1 MVSVEV
7 ISQKRFIRLA
17 RNLRNLVHPV
27 PRIRKPK
34 DLETM
39 ATLKESPLVLA
50 ETVFQGACLAGE
62 FVNVKKGHRFI
73 GKSASFINEQAE
85 AGDTDAQFFI
95 GLAHYHT
102 HNDQQELNKSEYWIQ
117 RAAMSGNAHA
127 MIFLVTLHL
136 PKAGESETDAN
147 LALEW
152 LKRAAKTGNVM
163 ALETLAEIHDKALCH
178 LPKHDYH
185 ESFQY
190 WRKAA
195 ILGSKKA
202 MSVLAIR
209 YYVGKGVWRNRRA
222 AMKWFILALKY
233 RYKPTMLP
241 FAAAELTSKEITHE
255 HFFKR
260 ALYLWVRSE
269 EDPEEESMKLI
280 RGFKSQPHSAEGV
293 EENHC

>member
-1 MVSVEV
+1 M
-7 ISQKRFIRLA
+7 I
-17 RNLRNLVHPV
+17 
-27 PRIRKPK
+27 K
-34 DLETM
+34 D
-39 ATLKESPLVLA
+39 SPLALSGVICKGSRHA
-50 ETVFQGACLAGE
+50 PDV
-62 FVNVKKGHRFI
+62 VNLKKGHRFI
-73 GKSASFINEQAE
+73 GKSPSFIQEQAE
-85 AGDTDAQFFI
+85 AGDTDAQFFL

-102 HNDQQELNKSEYWIQ
+102 HNDERELNSSEFWIQ
-117 RAAMSGNAHA
+117 KAALNGNPHA
-127 MIFLVTLHL
+127 MLFLATLHL
-136 PKAGESETDAN
+136 PKAAESDIDAK
-147 LALEW
+147 LALDW
-152 LKRAAKTGNVM
+152 LTRAARTGNVM
-163 ALETLAEIHDKALCH
+163 ALEALAEIYDKALCQ
-178 LPKHDYH
+178 LPQPDYH

-195 ILGSKKA
+195 VHGSKKA
-202 MSVLAIR
+202 MGILAIR

-280 RGFKSQPHSAEGV
+280 RGFKPKPYSAEGV